1 MKFCEYYYLKAPCK
15 VYFIIFL
22 KFIDDIS
29 HPKIYKG
36 SGKVNK
42 NIFSG
47 GTSGFTID
55 NILWKIYSMLLKT
68 PAPKNKK
75 KKSFKK
81 PKYFKHENGTIS
93 SFDKASKKTAA
104 KNQDNKFS
112 VEIQLICE
120 NENEDCLI
128 FLEPFKEKRSLKG
141 KRLQT
146 FFSRSVPAKRSQAR
160 QRYMP

>member
-1 MKFCEYYYLKAPCK
+1 
-15 VYFIIFL
+15 
-22 KFIDDIS
+22 
-29 HPKIYKG
+29 
-36 SGKVNK
+36 
-42 NIFSG
+42 
-47 GTSGFTID
+47 
-55 NILWKIYSMLLKT
+55 MLLKS

-120 NENEDCLI
+120 NENEDCLFFFGTFQREKTFERKAFANI
-128 FLEPFKEKRSLKG
+128 FFTKCACK
-141 KRLQT
+141 T
-146 FFSRSVPAKRSQAR
+146 FSSTTASALYAVKL
-160 QRYMP
+160 